1 MKVLV
6 LGASGLIG
14 NNILNVLL
22 PKRNLTVL
30 GLIRTASD
38 KVLFPA
44 IARDNLEIL
53 EDLTDFKKLTRLI
66 ENLRPDV
73 IINCAG
79 ITKHRTSNALDIID
93 LNAKLPHQLALIS
106 EEYNFKLFHISTD
119 CVFSGKK
126 GNYTEESLADPVDF
140 YGKSKLLGEIL
151 YGNSV
156 TFRISTVGNEI
167 KNNYGLLNWF
177 LSQNKQCLGYS
188 KAIFSGL
195 PTKFF
200 AEILYRVLIEGK
212 FYNGLYHI
220 SSNPISK
227 FSLLKLISLKY
238 SRNINII
245 QEDKFIIDRSLNCS
259 KFKTRFKIDVPD
271 WDELINFL

>member
-1 MKVLV
+1 M
-6 LGASGLIG
+6 
-14 NNILNVLL
+14 
-22 PKRNLTVL
+22 
-30 GLIRTASD
+30 
-38 KVLFPA
+38 LFPA

>member
-22 PKRNLTVL
+22 SKRNLTVL

-73 IINCAG
+73 IIDCAG
-79 ITKHRTSNALDIID
+79 ITKHRTSNALDVIA

-177 LSQNKQCLGYS
+177 LSQNKECLGYS